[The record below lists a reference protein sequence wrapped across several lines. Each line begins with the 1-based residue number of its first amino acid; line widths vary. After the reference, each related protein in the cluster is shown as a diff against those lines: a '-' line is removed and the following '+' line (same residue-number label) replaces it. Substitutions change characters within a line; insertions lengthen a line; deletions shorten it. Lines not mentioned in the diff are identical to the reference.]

1 MIQEGGGIMVGE
13 EQRVIGEQLV
23 GSSVRSGEVTG
34 CGEKGKG
41 AAPQVL
47 GHRVEAAAPTEPVI
61 SCAISPGKQS
71 A

>member
-1 MIQEGGGIMVGE
+1 M
-13 EQRVIGEQLV
+13 IGEQLV

-41 AAPQVL
+41 AAPRVL
-47 GHRVEAAAPTEPVI
+47 GRRVEAAAPTEPVI
-61 SCAISPGKQS
+61 SCANSLGKQR